1 MDPLAA
7 IRTATLNGAELLGVD
22 DRGAIAPGRL
32 ADLIAVRGNPL
43 EDVRVLQDVR
53 FVMLGGKVVSRR

>member
-1 MDPLAA
+1 
-7 IRTATLNGAELLGVD
+7 
-22 DRGAIAPGRL
+22 
-32 ADLIAVRGNPL
+32 VRGNPL